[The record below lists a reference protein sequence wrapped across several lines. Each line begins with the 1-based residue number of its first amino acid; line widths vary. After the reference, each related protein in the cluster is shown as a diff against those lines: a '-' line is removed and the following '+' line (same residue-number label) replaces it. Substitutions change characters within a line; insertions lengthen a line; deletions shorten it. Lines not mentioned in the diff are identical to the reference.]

1 MAKQTITK
9 KTAPKKA
16 AAKAAVLQELDEI
29 IDTLADESVESEF
42 SYSVPDEGEY
52 GARLVEYIELGK
64 QVTYF
69 EGKASKPKPQV
80 RLTFELLDPELA
92 YERDDDGVKSVRYP
106 TQSVTITKGNG
117 SKSSYIKFLKAFKSA
132 VPELSEA
139 KQLVAFIDKPIV
151 LKIVHTPGKK
161 DPSKIYINLK
171 ADHISSVTYKD
182 KKTKKLE
189 TVEVPEATATFRM
202 LLWDNPSITQWD
214 SLFIDG
220 TREKDGVTKSKNW
233 IQELI
238 LKANNFS
245 GSTLSDVLEG
255 AGVMDDFADSISNA
269 DDYIDEDGDEDVE
282 DADEEIDEDVLDDGD
297 FLEDDEVG
305 EWELEEEEAEEEI
318 EEEEEVEEVVAKPTG
333 KKSVVKAAP
342 VASTKLKAP
351 TATSAKPVLTKTT
364 SPSKPVARKRAASL
378 AKDIG
383 LK

>member
-1 MAKQTITK
+1 MVKQTITK
-9 KTAPKKA
+9 KTAPKK

-29 IDTLADESVESEF
+29 IDDLADESIESEF

-92 YERDDDGVKSVRYP
+92 YERDEDGVKSTRYP

-202 LLWDNPSITQWD
+202 LLWDHPTVTQWD

-220 TREKDGVTKSKNW
+220 TREKDGVQKSKNW
-233 IQELI
+233 IQEFI

-245 GSTLSDVLEG
+245 GSALADILDG
-255 AGVMDDFADSISNA
+255 AGLLGDLEDSISDA
-269 DDYIDEDGDEDVE
+269 DDYIEEDESVYGEYD
-282 DADEEIDEDVLDDGD
+282 DAEEEIDEDVLDDGD
-297 FLEDDEVG
+297 FLEDDSDV
-305 EWELEEEEAEEEI
+305 EEEEEVDEEEEI
-318 EEEEEVEEVVAKPTG
+318 EEEEEVEDTPPP
-333 KKSVVKAAP
+333 KKSVAKTVARSSAKVKAP
-342 VASTKLKAP
+342 VASTAR
-351 TATSAKPVLTKTT
+351 PVLTKTT
-364 SPSKPVARKRAASL
+364 SPSKPVATRKRAASL

>member
-1 MAKQTITK
+1 MVKQTITK
-9 KTAPKKA
+9 KTAPKK

-29 IDTLADESVESEF
+29 IDDLADESIESEF

-92 YERDDDGVKSVRYP
+92 YERDEDGVKSIRYP

-202 LLWDNPSITQWD
+202 LLWDHPTVTQWD

-233 IQELI
+233 IQEFI

-245 GSTLSDVLEG
+245 GSALADILDG
-255 AGVMDDFADSISNA
+255 AGLLGDLEDSISDA
-269 DDYIDEDGDEDVE
+269 DDYIEDEDDDVVEEDE
-282 DADEEIDEDVLDDGD
+282 EEIDEDVLDDGD
-297 FLEDDEVG
+297 FLEDDYDDV
-305 EWELEEEEAEEEI
+305 EEEEEEEVEEEEEI
-318 EEEEEVEEVVAKPTG
+318 EEEEEEVEDTPPP
-333 KKSVVKAAP
+333 KKSVAKTAARPSVKVKAP
-342 VASTKLKAP
+342 VAST
-351 TATSAKPVLTKTT
+351 AKPVLTKTQ

>member
-1 MAKQTITK
+1 MVKQTITK
-9 KTAPKKA
+9 KTAPKK

-29 IDTLADESVESEF
+29 IDDLADESIESEF

-92 YERDDDGVKSVRYP
+92 YERDEDGVKSIRYP

-202 LLWDNPSITQWD
+202 LLWDHPTVTQWD

-233 IQELI
+233 IQEFI

-245 GSTLSDVLEG
+245 GSALADILDG
-255 AGVMDDFADSISNA
+255 AGLLGDLEDSISDA
-269 DDYIDEDGDEDVE
+269 DDYIEDEDDDVVEEDE
-282 DADEEIDEDVLDDGD
+282 EEIDEDVLDDGD
-297 FLEDDEVG
+297 FLEDDSDDV
-305 EWELEEEEAEEEI
+305 EEEEVDEE
-318 EEEEEVEEVVAKPTG
+318 EEEEEVEDTPPP
-333 KKSVVKAAP
+333 KKSVAKTVDRPSAKVKAP
-342 VASTKLKAP
+342 VASI
-351 TATSAKPVLTKTT
+351 AKPVLTKTK
-364 SPSKPVARKRAASL
+364 SPSKPVATRVRAASL